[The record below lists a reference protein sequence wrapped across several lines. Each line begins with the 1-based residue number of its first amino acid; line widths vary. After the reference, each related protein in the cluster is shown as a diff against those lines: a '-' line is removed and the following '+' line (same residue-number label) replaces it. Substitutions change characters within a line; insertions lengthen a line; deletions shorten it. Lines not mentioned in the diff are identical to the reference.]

1 MMTLNQS
8 FIQTEKSS
16 ASGSLEMVLQS
27 QFGIKPEVIFK
38 PYLALKFNFDHIF
51 LMNIVGLAVHS
62 SVLQTEQRRQDDQAQ
77 GAVTHSD

>member
-27 QFGIKPEVIFK
+27 QIGMEPEVISE

-51 LMNIVGLAVHS
+51 LTNIVGLAFHTV
-62 SVLQTEQRRQDDQAQ
+62 VCCRQSKDAKMIKHKVQ
-77 GAVTHSD
+77 